1 MQHTSFGPTPFTNV
15 RTPSS
20 DAIDLRQGRSDGYD
34 KPAYAGSK
42 LSGTRHGGVFFEVYF
57 GWSECPG
64 QGVFVL
70 SHSGCIL
77 LCQWV

>member
-20 DAIDLRQGRSDGYD
+20 DAIDLRQGRSGGYD

-42 LSGTRHGGVFFEVYF
+42 LSGTRHGGVVLIIIHYFEGKPLIRAF
-57 GWSECPG
+57 S
-64 QGVFVL
+64 F
-70 SHSGCIL
+70 
-77 LCQWV
+77 